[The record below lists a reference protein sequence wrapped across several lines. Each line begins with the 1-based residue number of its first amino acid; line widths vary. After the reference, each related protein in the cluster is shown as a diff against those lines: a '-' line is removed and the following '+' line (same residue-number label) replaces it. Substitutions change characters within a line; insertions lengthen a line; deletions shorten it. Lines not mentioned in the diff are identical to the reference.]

1 MSGYD
6 DATSQKFPQLAM
18 ALQNHARIDWLRTI
32 ISHTHA
38 PLLCIVAPYI
48 VMNST
53 SVIASVGNVTI
64 QSSSACV
71 WLIMSDALM
80 YRFVSVVFT
89 HVQFGENNFDTAV
102 FSPFL

>member
-1 MSGYD
+1 MM
-6 DATSQKFPQLAM
+6 QHHKKFPQLAT

-38 PLLCIVAPYI
+38 PLLCIVTPYI
-48 VMNST
+48 VMNR
-53 SVIASVGNVTI
+53 VIASVGNVTI
-64 QSSSACV
+64 QSSSAWV

-80 YRFVSVVFT
+80 YRFGSVVFT

-102 FSPFL
+102 FSLFL